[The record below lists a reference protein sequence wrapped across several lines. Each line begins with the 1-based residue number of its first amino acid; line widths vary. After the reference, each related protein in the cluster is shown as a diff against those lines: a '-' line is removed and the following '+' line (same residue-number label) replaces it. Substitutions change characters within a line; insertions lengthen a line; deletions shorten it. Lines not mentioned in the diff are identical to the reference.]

1 MKLPLKFL
9 AVLCVALCV
18 AGLLG
23 GCVNNRWRADEAKE
37 YYKAQKELATTRKPL
52 FELRAQPGQ
61 TITLSGVES
70 LTVNDPREVE
80 IKALPQERHPAWQ
93 TLDKLLGIGAQ
104 VYGAKVVADGVTD
117 LVGIVAR
124 SAGNHSVTTTN
135 TAITGSYNTQGDTLT
150 NSIGGDVRG
159 DGSGVGNTY
168 TSRDT
173 ATSVAGDRNA
183 VNSTAGRDV
192 NLGDGSASPRTR
204 DDHSVRGDVCEGE
217 RCQPRRTEP
226 TDDEPT

>member
-1 MKLPLKFL
+1 MKPLL
-9 AVLCVALCV
+9 MIAAALCLFAL
-18 AGLLG
+18 AG
-23 GCVNNRWRADEAKE
+23 CTSNRWRAQEAGA
-37 YYKAQKELATTRKPL
+37 YYAAQKELATTRKPL

-70 LTVNDPREVE
+70 LTVNDPREIE

-93 TLDKLLGIGAQ
+93 TIDKLLGIGAQ

-117 LVGIVAR
+117 LVSIVA
-124 SAGNHSVTTTN
+124 SNAGNHSVPTTN

-159 DGSGVGNTY
+159 DGAGVANTY

-173 ATSVAGDRNA
+173 ATTVTGDRNA
-183 VNSTAGRDV
+183 TGSTAGRDV

-204 DDHSVRGDVCEGE
+204 DDHSVRGDTCEGE
-217 RCQPRRTEP
+217 QCQRRTP
-226 TDDEPT
+226 PPDQDDQRT

>member
-1 MKLPLKFL
+1 MKSPLRIAL
-9 AVLCVALCV
+9 LCAVALLAACST
-18 AGLLG
+18 
-23 GCVNNRWRADEAKE
+23 NRWRAQEAGA
-37 YYKAQKELATTRKPL
+37 YYTAQKELATTRKPL

-93 TLDKLLGIGAQ
+93 TIDKLLGIGAQ
-104 VYGAKVVADGVTD
+104 VYGAKVIADGVTD
-117 LVGIVAR
+117 LVSIVAS

-135 TAITGSYNTQGDTLT
+135 TTIADSYNTQGDTLT
-150 NSIGGDVRG
+150 NSIGGDVHG
-159 DGSGVGNTY
+159 DGSGVGNSY

-173 ATSVAGDRNA
+173 ATTVTGDRNA
-183 VNSTAGRDV
+183 VNSTAGRDQ

-204 DDHSVRGDVCEGE
+204 DDHSIRGDQCEGE
-217 RCQPRRTEP
+217 RCQPREP
-226 TDDEPT
+226 VPDDSP